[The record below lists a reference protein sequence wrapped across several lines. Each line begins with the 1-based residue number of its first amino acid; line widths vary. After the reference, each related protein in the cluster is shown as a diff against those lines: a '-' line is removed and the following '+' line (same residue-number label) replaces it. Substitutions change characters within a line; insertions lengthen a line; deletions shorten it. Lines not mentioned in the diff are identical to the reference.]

1 MVGLPTISPPTS
13 CCENDRSHVHQL
25 VAEAFHGPR
34 PEGLLVLHADDD
46 PSIRTQRI
54 SGGGM
59 PNENAAEANRASV
72 NPNHCFSDELS
83 LLAGF
88 FGLPDP
94 IVRGE
99 LGEDLHGCFLKDY
112 SPSNW

>member
-1 MVGLPTISPPTS
+1 MERTGTNCSSERICPGREAGSISRQLHKKG
-13 CCENDRSHVHQL
+13 RSDAALFRGQSNKL
-25 VAEAFHGPR
+25 VRH
-34 PEGLLVLHADDD
+34 
-46 PSIRTQRI
+46 
-54 SGGGM
+54 
-59 PNENAAEANRASV
+59 RASV
-72 NPNHCFSDELS
+72 NPNHCFSDELL